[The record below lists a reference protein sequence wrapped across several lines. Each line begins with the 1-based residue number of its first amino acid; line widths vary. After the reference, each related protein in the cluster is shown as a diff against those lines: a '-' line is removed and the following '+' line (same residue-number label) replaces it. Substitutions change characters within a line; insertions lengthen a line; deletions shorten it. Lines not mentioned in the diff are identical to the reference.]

1 MNSESTYLSYNPTC
15 MSDKDFPEKISPP
28 TTKCTNSGFNFGI
41 STKLKYDNDYTYDY
55 VDQSTAPL
63 NSLIDP
69 NRAKNCNQ

>member
-1 MNSESTYLSYNPTC
+1 